1 MQTQTGLLY
10 PLELAWTR
18 LAADTAAKA
27 EKRLYTGLLHC
38 LQQTYYAEGP
48 RGKQQA
54 LRHKSAYPSWSVRN
68 LTQVCL
74 LHKPFDRAST
84 NLVQFSS
91 VPRRLLD
98 WYGPDDSCEA
108 VL

>member
-1 MQTQTGLLY
+1 MHIQTGLLY

-48 RGKQQA
+48 RGRQQA
-54 LRHKSAYPSWSVRN
+54 FHHKRAYPSWSVGN
-68 LTQVCL
+68 LT
-74 LHKPFDRAST
+74 
-84 NLVQFSS
+84 
-91 VPRRLLD
+91 
-98 WYGPDDSCEA
+98 
-108 VL
+108 